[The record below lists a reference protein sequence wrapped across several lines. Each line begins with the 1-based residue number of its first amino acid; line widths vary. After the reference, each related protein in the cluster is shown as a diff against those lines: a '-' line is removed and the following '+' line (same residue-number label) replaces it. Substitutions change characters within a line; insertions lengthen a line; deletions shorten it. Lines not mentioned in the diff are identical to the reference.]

1 MFETVIDYIARTNLF
16 NFIIFASIITY
27 LFIKLDIIGGLE
39 GAALDVTNTVKNSES
54 AKSDSESNLKAIED
68 LISNLE
74 KEIDGI
80 IKQSEDNAKV
90 VGEKILADAAAAV
103 EVINE
108 NTEKQV
114 ENKTALEKND
124 IMKRV
129 SLASVEIAKR
139 HIISELEKNAEL
151 HYKLIDESVGAID
164 EVNV

>member
-16 NFIIFASIITY
+16 NFVIFASIITY

-54 AKSDSESNLKAIED
+54 AKSDSESNLKIIED

-103 EVINE
+103 EVIKE

-129 SLASVEIAKR
+129 SLASVEIAKK
-139 HIISELEKNAEL
+139 HIIGELEKNTEL
-151 HYKLIDESVGAID
+151 HYRLIDESVSAID

>member
-114 ENKTALEKND
+114 ENKIALEKND

-129 SLASVEIAKR
+129 SLASVEISKR